1 MEDKKKNVHAGH
13 RQRLLDTILE
23 AGIDKVSN
31 IQALEYILTYV
42 IPRCDTNELAH
53 RLLDRF
59 GTAADVL
66 NTDWELLAEVDGMGE
81 TSAKKLH
88 LLVDIFDYYTEQ
100 QLARRYVFEYR
111 SDISDFFEELLR
123 FKPVETTY
131 IIGVNAANRVIA
143 RCKLSTGGINSVGV
157 STHQIAKFVTS
168 ARPTYIFLAHNHP
181 SGKALPS
188 QQDFEGTNVVRN
200 LLSSLNVPL
209 ADHIIVG
216 IDGVYSMENE
226 TYYREF
232 RKF

>member
-1 MEDKKKNVHAGH
+1 MEEKKNLHAGH
-13 RQRLLDTILE
+13 RQRLLETILD
-23 AGIDKVSN
+23 AGLDKVSN
-31 IQALEYILTYV
+31 VQALEFILTYV

-53 RLLDRF
+53 RLLDTF

-66 NTDWELLAEVDGMGE
+66 NADWEYVAEVEGMGE

-88 LLVDIFDYYTEQ
+88 LFVEIFDYYTEQ
-100 QLARRYVFEYR
+100 QLAKRYVFEYR

-131 IIGVNAANRVIA
+131 IVGIDASNRVRSKI
-143 RCKLSTGGINSVGV
+143 KLGTGGINSVGV

-168 ARPTYIFLAHNHP
+168 SKPTYIFLAHNHP
-181 SGKALPS
+181 GGKALPS
-188 QQDFEGTNVVRN
+188 QQDVEGTAVVRT

-216 IDGVYSMENE
+216 IDGVYSMEHE
-226 TYYREF
+226 TYFREF
-232 RKF
+232 RTN

>member
-66 NTDWELLAEVDGMGE
+66 NADWELIAEIEGMGE

-100 QLARRYVFEYR
+100 QLASRYIFEYR

-123 FKPVETTY
+123 FKAVETTY
-131 IIGVNAANRVIA
+131 IVAVNAANRVTA
-143 RCKLSTGGINSVGV
+143 KCKLAVGGISSVGV
-157 STHQIAKFVTS
+157 DMHQIAKFVTS
-168 ARPTYIFLAHNHP
+168 SHPTYIFLAHNHP
-181 SGKALPS
+181 SGKAVPS
-188 QQDFEGTNVVRN
+188 KQDVEGTEAVRK
-200 LLSSLNVPL
+200 LLSSLKVPL

-216 IDGVYSMENE
+216 IDGVYSMENKI
-226 TYYREF
+226 YYREF
-232 RKF
+232 RAF

>member
-1 MEDKKKNVHAGH
+1 MEEKKKNIHAGH

-59 GTAADVL
+59 GTTADVL
-66 NTDWELLAEVDGMGE
+66 NADWELLAEVDGMGE

-88 LLVDIFDYYTEQ
+88 LLVDIFEYYTEQ
-100 QLARRYVFEYR
+100 QLDRRYVFEYR
-111 SDISDFFEELLR
+111 SDIADFFEELLR

-131 IIGVNAANRVIA
+131 IIGVNAANRVTA
-143 RCKLSTGGINSVGV
+143 RYKLATGGINSVGV
-157 STHQIAKFVTS
+157 SMHQVAKFITS
-168 ARPTYIFLAHNHP
+168 ARPTYVFLAHNHP
-181 SGKALPS
+181 GGKAVPS
-188 QQDFEGTNVVRN
+188 KQDFDGTEVVRN

-216 IDGVYSMENE
+216 VDGVYSMENKV
-226 TYYREF
+226 YYREF
-232 RKF
+232 RTF